1 MAEKIGSNVGYFLA
15 GVGIG
20 SLVSILCA
28 PKSGEETRKYLAQKI
43 NEGSAYGQMK
53 VQELSELAEDLV
65 ERGKDVAKEV
75 ATQTKKQIAEAVDAG
90 RKTYERERSKAKGA

>member
-1 MAEKIGSNVGYFLA
+1 MAEKFGSNVGYFLV

-43 NEGSAYGQMK
+43 NEGSEYGQK
-53 VQELSELAEDLV
+53 KARELSELAEDLV
-65 ERGKDVAKEV
+65 ERGKDVA
-75 ATQTKKQIAEAVDAG
+75 AQTTKQITEAVDAG
-90 RKTYERERSKAKGA
+90 RKTYERERSKAKGV

>member
-1 MAEKIGSNVGYFLA
+1 MAEKIGSNVGYFLV

-53 VQELSELAEDLV
+53 VQELSERADELV
-65 ERGKDVAKEV
+65 ERGKEV
-75 ATQTKKQIAEAVDAG
+75 AAQTKEQIAEAVEAG
-90 RKTYERERSKAKGA
+90 HKTYGRERSKAKGA